1 MDPEQARRLLQVRA
15 GAGAD
20 ELRAAYRRL
29 IGEVHPDRHGP
40 GRAGEAA
47 LLNEAY
53 AVLVR
58 APLRAQRRSPT
69 PAPSSDA
76 PPPGAPP
83 PPAGS
88 PGGAPSFPAE
98 VLDGDTV
105 LLSAGFDEAFA
116 ALLDACWRI
125 GEITYV
131 DRSCAI
137 IETVLRVE
145 PHGTCSLLITLQGRG
160 RGTEAFCTLEAI
172 ERVAHPP
179 VGPVTDAL
187 RAALAA
193 PHLDH
198 SPRD

>member
-15 GAGAD
+15 DAGAD

-58 APLRAQRRSPT
+58 AGASRTPPLSRP
-69 PAPSSDA
+69 PAPR
-76 PPPGAPP
+76 PPPPP
-83 PPAGS
+83 PPA
-88 PGGAPSFPAE
+88 PPPFPAE

-105 LLSAGFDEAFA
+105 FLAAAPDEAFA
-116 ALLDACWRI
+116 LLLEACWRI
-125 GEITYV
+125 GEVTYV
-131 DRSCAI
+131 DRSCSI

-193 PHLDH
+193 LHRDH